1 MIPSTAIHSTFES
14 ILSFVTHRFLISAL
28 TILTVTGCDT
38 SDNEKLTANKISG
51 LETAQFDLVLKCKSE
66 TSQLINLGVI
76 HLLLEKNPAGHV
88 VAIWSHSRDSK
99 VRGWR
104 RDAVST
110 DINYIYWENSRI
122 DQKTFALQNA
132 VWDSNLTC
140 HTQTLTEFTKEWMS
154 Q

>member
-1 MIPSTAIHSTFES
+1 MIPSTAIHSKLES
-14 ILSFVTHRFLISAL
+14 ILSFVTHQFLYSAL
-28 TILTVTGCDT
+28 TILTVSGCDT
-38 SDNEKLTANKISG
+38 SDNEKLTADKISG

-66 TSQLINLGVI
+66 TRQLINLGVI

-110 DINYIYWENSRI
+110 DINYIYRENSRI